1 MSQHQSVR
9 ILQACGL
16 IFALLVFALAV
27 ACGSGAAPSSRPES
41 TTAASVSSTT
51 APVPAALTVV
61 PTAEAEPA
69 AVSPTVSAEPTG
81 SLVIAV
87 EDVGPRTWFH
97 HTTQWPY
104 HQRGFSMGISES
116 LMEFDGVQL
125 NPMLAESWEVTTE
138 GVTFVLR
145 TDVDF
150 HDGWGKLTAE
160 DVVRTYREATIEGG
174 KPAGTAILRT
184 DYTGFE
190 VVDDRTVFMALV
202 TPTIRWDAEHRN
214 WENSTPIISSRVLD
228 EKGQDWASEN
238 IIGTGPFKFI
248 DHRGDDFIE
257 MEAIN
262 DHWRKTPAFG
272 SVMILDAPEEA
283 TRIAMIETGQAD
295 ITQVSLSNVDQ
306 VQDLPGV
313 TLYRGGFGKAQAT
326 VTLSG
331 QFYETVDED
340 GAPLDTSEGKRLLD
354 TSLPWVGDPSD
365 PASMEAARKVR
376 WAFAM
381 AIDREAIVDTI
392 LSGQGCAASTVYFS
406 NCHPRHQDRWTIE
419 YNPEMARQYLVEAG
433 YPDGFEFNYFIPSGL
448 AGEIVEVGEALIGMF
463 EAINLRPKV
472 AKEAYQARRPTM
484 LGRTIRD
491 VWVGPYGTG
500 ADTAQGG
507 IFDMQNLSH
516 LGVWNAGIE
525 YPESVPAFREGLA
538 TTNEEDAWEV
548 ITEYLDW
555 QVEQM
560 VSIGTVTW
568 QSPWVA
574 GPKVQ
579 EWDFFH
585 HSSWY
590 PRRLE
595 YIVLAP

>member
-1 MSQHQSVR
+1 MSKRYLVR
-9 ILQACGL
+9 VAGDFRLAI
-16 IFALLVFALAV
+16 ALLVIALAV
-27 ACGSGAAPSSRPES
+27 ACGSEATTTAEPEAATAAPASPP
-41 TTAASVSSTT
+41 TAAPVGQTT
-51 APVPAALTVV
+51 APAAADATVI
-61 PTAEAEPA
+61 PTAM
-69 AVSPTVSAEPTG
+69 AEPTAAAR
-81 SLVIAV
+81 SMAAAPTVPLVIAV

-116 LMEFDGVQL
+116 LLEFDGVKL
-125 NPMLAESWEVTTE
+125 NPMLAESWEVTEE

-150 HDGWGKLTAE
+150 HDDWGSVTAG

-190 VVDDRTVFMALV
+190 ALDERTVYMTLA

-214 WENSTPIISSRVLD
+214 WENSTPIISARVLD
-228 EKGQDWASEN
+228 EQGQDWASEN

-257 MEAIN
+257 MEAISN
-262 DHWRKTPAFG
+262 HWRKTPDFG
-272 SVMILDAPEEA
+272 SVTILDAPEEA
-283 TRIAMIETGQAD
+283 TRIAMIETEQAD

-306 VQDLPGV
+306 VESLPDV
-313 TLYRGGFGKAQAT
+313 TLFRGGFGKAQAT
-326 VTLSG
+326 LTLSG

-340 GAPLDTSEGKRLLD
+340 GAALDTSEGKRQLD
-354 TSLPWVGDPSD
+354 TSLPWVGDPNN

-406 NCHPRHQDRWTIE
+406 NCHPRHQDRWTVE
-419 YNPEMARQYLVEAG
+419 YNPDMARQYLTDAG
-433 YPDGFEFNYFIPSGL
+433 YPDGFEFNYFIPTGL

-463 EAINLRPKV
+463 ESVNLQPKV

-507 IFDMQNLSH
+507 IFDMQNLIH

-525 YPESVPAFREGLA
+525 YP
-538 TTNEEDAWEV
+538 
-548 ITEYLDW
+548 
-555 QVEQM
+555 
-560 VSIGTVTW
+560 
-568 QSPWVA
+568 
-574 GPKVQ
+574 
-579 EWDFFH
+579 
-585 HSSWY
+585 
-590 PRRLE
+590 
-595 YIVLAP
+595 

>member
-1 MSQHQSVR
+1 MPQHRLARFPLVY
-9 ILQACGL
+9 GL
-16 IFALLVFALAV
+16 IFALLLSMLAV
-27 ACGSGAAPSSRPES
+27 ACGSPTTQTSEPEPTS
-41 TTAASVSSTT
+41 T
-51 APVPAALTVV
+51 
-61 PTAEAEPA
+61 A
-69 AVSPTVSAEPTG
+69 AVSPTTEPTTADPTAAPAAEVEPTATPPVAAG
-81 SLVIAV
+81 GPTGALVIAV

-116 LMEFDGVQL
+116 LLSFDGVKL
-125 NPMLAESWEVTTE
+125 NPMLAESWEVTSE

-145 TDVDF
+145 TDVEF
-150 HDGWGKLTAE
+150 HDDWGKLTAE
-160 DVVRTYREATIEGG
+160 DVVRTYREATVEGG

-190 VVDDRTVFMALV
+190 VVDGRTVFMTLAS
-202 TPTIRWDAEHRN
+202 PTIRWDAEHRH
-214 WENSTPIISSRVLD
+214 WENSTPIIPSRMLD

-238 IIGTGPFKFI
+238 TVGTGPFKFV
-248 DHRGDDFIE
+248 DHKGDDFIE
-257 MEAIN
+257 MEAVSE
-262 DHWRKTPAFG
+262 HWRKVPGFG
-272 SVMILDAPEEA
+272 SVTVLDAPEEA
-283 TRIAMIETGQAD
+283 TRIAMIETEQAD

-306 VQDLPGV
+306 VQDLPDV

-326 VTLSG
+326 LTLSG

-340 GAPLDTSEGKRLLD
+340 GNPLDTSEGKRVLD

-419 YNPEMARQYLVEAG
+419 YNPEMAKQYLAEAG
-433 YPDGFEFNYFIPSGL
+433 YPDGFEFNYFIPTGL

-463 EAINLRPKV
+463 EAVNLRPKV

-525 YPESVPAFREGLA
+525 YPESVAAFRAGLV
-538 TTNEEDAWEV
+538 TSNEEDAWAE

-560 VSIGTVTW
+560 VSIGTANW

-579 EWDFFH
+579 EWDFYL

-595 YIVLAP
+595 YIVPTP

>member
-1 MSQHQSVR
+1 MSHNRLAHVPM
-9 ILQACGL
+9 LYG
-16 IFALLVFALAV
+16 LVFTLLLAMLLV
-27 ACGSGAAPSSRPES
+27 ACGSSTAPPSEPEPTSAAP
-41 TTAASVSSTT
+41 VSPTT
-51 APVPAALTVV
+51 APPVEVPV
-61 PTAEAEPA
+61 PTAKTEPTDVPPA
-69 AVSPTVSAEPTG
+69 AAGGPTG
-81 SLVIAV
+81 SLIVAI

-104 HQRGFSMGISES
+104 HQRGFSMGINES
-116 LMEFDGVQL
+116 LMEFDGVKL
-125 NPMLAESWEVTTE
+125 NPMLAESWEVTSE

-160 DVVRTYREATIEGG
+160 DVVRTYREAIVEGG

-190 VVDDRTVFMALV
+190 VVDDRTVFMTLAS
-202 TPTIRWDAEHRN
+202 PTIRWDAEHRG
-214 WENSTPIISSRVLD
+214 WENSTPIIPSRMLD
-228 EKGQDWASEN
+228 EKGQEWASQN
-238 IIGTGPFKFI
+238 IIGTGPFKFV
-248 DHRGDDFIE
+248 DHKGDDFIE
-257 MEAIN
+257 LEAVN
-262 DHWRKTPAFG
+262 GHWRKTPEFG
-272 SVMILDAPEEA
+272 SVTILDAPEEA
-283 TRIAMIETGQAD
+283 TRIAMVETEQAD

-306 VQDLPGV
+306 VQDLPGA

-331 QFYETVDED
+331 QFYEFVDED
-340 GAPLDTSEGKRLLD
+340 GNPLDTSEGKRLLD
-354 TSLPWVGDPSD
+354 TSLPWVGDPNDS
-365 PASMEAARKVR
+365 ASMEAARKVR

-419 YNPEMARQYLVEAG
+419 YNPDMAKQYLAEAG
-433 YPDGFEFNYFIPSGL
+433 YPDGFEFNYFIPTGL
-448 AGEIVEVGEALIGMF
+448 TGELVEVGEALIGMF
-463 EAINLRPKV
+463 EAVNLRPKV

-525 YPESVPAFREGLA
+525 YPESVPAFRAGLA
-538 TTNEEDAWEV
+538 TSNEEDAWAV

-579 EWDFFH
+579 EWDFNY
-585 HSSWY
+585 HSSFY

-595 YIVLAP
+595 YIAPAP